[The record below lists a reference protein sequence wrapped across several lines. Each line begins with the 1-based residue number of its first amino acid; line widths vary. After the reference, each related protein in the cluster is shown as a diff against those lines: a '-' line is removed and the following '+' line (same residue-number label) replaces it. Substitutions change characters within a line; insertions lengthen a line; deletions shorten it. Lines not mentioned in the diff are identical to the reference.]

1 MPMSTDIQNKVLKIA
16 ANKAVVVKAK
26 LGIKN
31 KFYDLKKDEI
41 AIEEM
46 QEDFNAKVLE
56 FDNYLNSVLEQLKT
70 VPEEPKVVEEPAE
83 ELYEDTE
90 EVIVPQKPIGK
101 AKGGIQV
108 RMQEEVDTSVEDD
121 TDFEV
126 PFEAEEK

>member
-16 ANKAVVVKAK
+16 ANKAVNVKAK
-26 LGIKN
+26 LNIRKQ
-31 KFYDLKKDEI
+31 FYDLKTDEI

-46 QEDFNAKVLE
+46 QEDFNVKNIA
-56 FDNYLNSVLEQLKT
+56 FDNYLNTILEQLKT
-70 VPEEPKVVEEPAE
+70 LPEEPKPVEEPAE

-90 EVIVPQKPIGK
+90 EVVVPQKPIGK

-126 PFEAEEK
+126 PFEADEK